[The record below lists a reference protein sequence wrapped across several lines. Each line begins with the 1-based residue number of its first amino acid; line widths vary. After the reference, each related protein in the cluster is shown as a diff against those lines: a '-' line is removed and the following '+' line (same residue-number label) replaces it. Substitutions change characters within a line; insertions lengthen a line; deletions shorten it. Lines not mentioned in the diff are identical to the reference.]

1 MEFKEFTGKTVDD
14 ALTSATIEL
23 ETTSDNLEY
32 EVIEAGSNG
41 ILGIGKKPAKIKAR
55 KNFLKKY
62 SKQ

>member
-55 KNFLKKY
+55 I
-62 SKQ
+62 S